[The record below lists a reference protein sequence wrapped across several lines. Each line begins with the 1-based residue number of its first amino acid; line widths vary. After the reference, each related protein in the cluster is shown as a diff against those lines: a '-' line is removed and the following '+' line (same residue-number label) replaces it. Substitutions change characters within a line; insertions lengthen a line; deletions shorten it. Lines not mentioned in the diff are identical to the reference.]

1 MATRCYITRS
11 DARGLSGSEV
21 RVSRSA
27 SAPWPI
33 LAVLL
38 LNLLALGAAH
48 AQAVLS
54 LQAATGLKGAPTS
67 LTLNIANAPVSGGFN
82 AHIVLPAGISVLGVS
97 PGTLL
102 TTAGGFTVSYG
113 VNGQNLKI
121 LAYSGTTTFSA
132 SGQLAVLNLQ
142 VAGNASTGY
151 FPVDFALTNANL
163 LVNSRH
169 ALSNND
175 GSVSLPHTTA
185 GQNFLVYSS
194 TSDFDADT
202 LPDRW
207 EVEKGLSPLVSVG
220 PDGGSGDPDGDGVV
234 NRDEYKTG
242 TKPKDNLSRPE
253 GAGGISYVL
262 FRDRFDDAQY
272 EDRWYLGATSP
283 GALYTFFESGT
294 LLDATL
300 QQPVSACH
308 GVFLQSIA
316 TVDTADTVFRT
327 LIKPEGLGKTSVGLM
342 QNTDLNNRLELQFN
356 NSGTPTLRLRSW
368 ASGVE
373 TVTPA
378 AIAKTFA
385 NTDVEIRLVKK
396 AGNYW
401 VFVNKILQFQIINTA
416 LGAVGLRPFLA
427 AESCNTDGGYVFSH
441 FDLIELLKDTDADG
455 LADLYEDVNL
465 DGQLSARE
473 SNRLVPDTDGDT
485 QLDGFDNCT
494 LVANTNQRDSN
505 GDYYGNVC
513 DADLNNSGLTNT
525 ADFAIQRSVLN
536 QSVGNLLAAAADLNH
551 SGTVTAA
558 DFAILR
564 SVLNQSASASPTA
577 AAADLNGS
585 GTVTTAD
592 FALLRSVLNQSAGN
606 PVAAD
611 ADLNGSGT
619 VTTADVAILRSQLN
633 QPPGPSGLK

>member
-1 MATRCYITRS
+1 MATRDYITRN
-11 DARGLSGSEV
+11 DARGLSWLNVFTGQW
-21 RVSRSA
+21 A
-27 SAPWPI
+27 SARSFALG
-33 LAVLL
+33 LAL
-38 LNLLALGAAH
+38 LNLLALTSAH

-82 AHIVLPAGISVLGVS
+82 AHIVLPAGISVLGVN

-102 TTAGGFTVSYG
+102 TTAGGFTVSYD
-113 VNGQNLKI
+113 VNGQNLKV

-132 SGQLAVLNLQ
+132 SGQLVVLNLQ

-175 GSVSLPHTTA
+175 GSVSLPHTTT

-207 EVEKGLSPLVSVG
+207 ELANNLDPLGSIGVN
-220 PDGGSGDPDGDGVV
+220 GGSGDPDGDGVA

-294 LLDATL
+294 LLDASV

-316 TVDTADTVFRT
+316 TVDTADTVVRT

-368 ASGVE
+368 AAGVE

-378 AIAKTFA
+378 AIAKTYA

-401 VFVNKILQFQIINTA
+401 VFVNKILQFQVINA
-416 LGAVGLRPFLA
+416 AVGAVGLRPFLA

-441 FDLIELLKDTDADG
+441 FDLIELLKDRDADG

-465 DGQLSARE
+465 DGLVSARE
-473 SNRLVPDTDGDT
+473 SNPLVADTDADT

-513 DADLNNSGLTNT
+513 DADLNNSG
-525 ADFAIQRSVLN
+525 
-536 QSVGNLLAAAADLNH
+536 
-551 SGTVTAA
+551 
-558 DFAILR
+558 
-564 SVLNQSASASPTA
+564 
-577 AAADLNGS
+577 
-585 GTVTTAD
+585 TVTTAD
-592 FALLRSVLNQSAGN
+592 FGLLRSMLNQSAGSSAL
-606 PVAAD
+606 AAD

-619 VTTADVAILRSQLN
+619 VTTADFGLLRNALN
-633 QPPGPSGLK
+633 TAPGPSGLK